1 MSVAG
6 NGVALFR
13 TALVKYLPRG
23 SFAMTQVEVQ
33 QTEKPVQRSP
43 EKIFPV
49 SWDQFHRDSRALAWR
64 LSGAGPFEAIV
75 CITRGGLVPAAIVA
89 RELGIKVIETV
100 CVSSYTGTSQGAL
113 TVLKNVAPSIVG
125 LGAGQGARVLL
136 VDDLVDTGK
145 TAKVV
150 REIVPRAHLATVY
163 AKPMGRPLVDTFIT
177 EVSQDTWIYFPWD
190 TGLAFQPPIN
200 EAGL

>member
-1 MSVAG
+1 MRAPG
-6 NGVALFR
+6 
-13 TALVKYLPRG
+13 
-23 SFAMTQVEVQ
+23 
-33 QTEKPVQRSP
+33 P
-43 EKIFPV
+43 ERPADPAKIFPV

-89 RELGIKVIETV
+89 RELGIRVIETV
-100 CVSSYTGTSQGAL
+100 CVASYDHTRQSD
-113 TVLKNVAPSIVG
+113 LKILKDVADSVISRG
-125 LGAGQGARVLL
+125 GGEGAGVLI
-136 VDDLVDTGK
+136 VDDLVDTGQ

-150 REIVPRAHLATVY
+150 RGILPRAHFATVY
-163 AKPMGRPLVDTFIT
+163 AKPMGRPMVDTFIT